1 MKSLRI
7 KSLLVAL
14 GLTSGLSPDVAAA
27 GLNPIGSQ
35 RQFFFDDAII
45 ETMENTRQKLN
56 PAVKL
61 ADNPVIKRDK
71 PWEGPDMRLA
81 WVIFDQ
87 RMGKFRMRYS
97 SGVFRAAGRDEKG
110 EVIVKGEHDEESAKR
125 VVCEAFSDDG
135 VNWVKP
141 ELGLVEFEGSTANN
155 ILPESALY
163 YYIFEDLHDPDP
175 AKRYKAQVRS
185 GTYDGNGMTYEMYYS
200 PDAYVWTAYAGNP
213 IIDTGTQHGRW
224 GPSEFIGWDPIRETY
239 AVHMENN
246 FHMHSPTHHRRS
258 IGRAESPDM
267 INWSEPETIIVVDD
281 RDYPDTE
288 FYHLPTTIHDGWYLG
303 FLWNFSTTNTQIEP
317 HFVFSRDGINYD
329 RTYRESIIRRGDNG
343 RFDAVTVYANKPII
357 HGDEVLCY
365 YTGTNWR
372 SPEQLVVLGDK
383 AEAKIGLAKLPRDG
397 FVSLEGARHEF
408 SRVTTRTF
416 TFEGDELGLN
426 MQAALQQWGAEACE
440 VKVEILDGRHAP
452 IEGFGFE
459 EADTISTTAVD
470 HVVTWRG
477 GDADVSGL
485 VGRPV
490 RLKIHFKNAKL
501 YAFQFR

>member
-1 MKSLRI
+1 MRTSQIYTALLAV
-7 KSLLVAL
+7 LLVSAVR
-14 GLTSGLSPDVAAA
+14 PDATAA

-45 ETMENTRQKLN
+45 ETLENTRQKLN
-56 PAVKL
+56 HAVKL

-81 WVIFDQ
+81 WVIWDH

-110 EVIVKGEHDEESAKR
+110 EVIVKGEHDEEAAKR

-135 VNWVKP
+135 VNWTKP
-141 ELGLVEFEGSTANN
+141 DLGLVEWEGSTANN

-163 YYIFEDLHDPDP
+163 YYLFEDLHDPDP
-175 AKRYKAQVRS
+175 AKRYKAQVRT
-185 GTYDGNGMTYEMYYS
+185 GTYDGDGMTYEMYFS
-200 PDAYVWTAYAGNP
+200 PDAYTWTAFDDNP

-224 GPSEFIGWDPIRETY
+224 GPSEFTGWDPIRKTY
-239 AVHMENN
+239 AAHMENN
-246 FHMHSPTHHRRS
+246 FHMHSPNHHRRS
-258 IGRAESPDM
+258 IGRSESPDM
-267 INWSEPETIIVVDD
+267 INWSEPETIIVVDE

-288 FYHLPTTIHDGWYLG
+288 FYHFPTTTHEGWYFG
-303 FLWNFSTTNTQIEP
+303 FLWIFSTTNTQHEP
-317 HFVFSRDGINYD
+317 HFTFSRDGINHD
-329 RTYRESIIRRGDNG
+329 RTYREPIIRRGDNG
-343 RFDAVTVYANKPII
+343 WFDAVSIYANKPII

-416 TFEGDELGLN
+416 NFTGDELVLN

-452 IEGFGFE
+452 MEGFSFE
-459 EADTISTTAVD
+459 DADTLSTTAVD
-470 HVVTWRG
+470 QVVTWRG
-477 GDADVSGL
+477 GDADVSAL

-490 RLKIHFKNAKL
+490 RLKIHFKNAKI

>member
-1 MKSLRI
+1 MKISRLRT
-7 KSLLVAL
+7 LLVPL
-14 GLTSGLSPDVAAA
+14 LLVSVLRPDVALA
-27 GLNPIGSQ
+27 GLNPIGGQ
-35 RQFFFDDAII
+35 RQFFFDDGIV
-45 ETMENTRQKLN
+45 ETMENTRRKLN
-56 PAVKL
+56 HAVKL
-61 ADNPVIKRDK
+61 ADNPVIKRDR

-87 RMGKFRMRYS
+87 RLGKFRMRYS
-97 SGVFRAAGRDEKG
+97 AGLFRAAGRDEKG

-163 YYIFEDLHDPDP
+163 YYLFEDLHDPDP
-175 AKRYKAQVRS
+175 ARRYKAQVRT

-200 PDAYVWTAYAGNP
+200 PDAYTWTAYAGNP
-213 IIDTGTQHGRW
+213 IIDTGEQHGRW
-224 GPSEFIGWDPIRETY
+224 GPSDFMGWDPIRETY
-239 AVHMENN
+239 AAHMENN
-246 FHMHSPTHHRRS
+246 FHMHSPNHHRRS

-267 INWSEPETIIVVDD
+267 ITWSEPETIIVVD
-281 RDYPDTE
+281 REDYPDTE
-288 FYHLPTTIHDGWYLG
+288 FYHFPVTVHEGWYMG
-303 FLWNFSTTNTQIEP
+303 FLWMFSTTNTQHEP
-317 HFVFSRDGINYD
+317 HFAFSRDGINYD
-329 RTYRESIIRRGDNG
+329 RTYREPIIRRGDNG
-343 RFDAVTVYANKPII
+343 RFDAVSVYANRPII

-397 FVSLEGARHEF
+397 FVSLEGARAEF

-416 TFEGDELGLN
+416 TFEGDELVLN
-426 MQAALQQWGAEACE
+426 MQAALQQWGAEPCE
-440 VKVEILDGRHAP
+440 VKVAILDGRHAP
-452 IEGFGFE
+452 IAGFSFDD
-459 EADTISTTAVD
+459 ADNLSTTAVD
-470 HVVTWRG
+470 QVVTWRG
-477 GDADVSGL
+477 GDADVSALAGQ
-485 VGRPV
+485 PV